1 MNRINAVWTRAIKTL
16 IQSAIGAAATACLA
30 VIGTSTT
37 MGQVDWKLVASTA
50 CLSAIVSLLM
60 NVKANLPE
68 LEQETVDVEFDEDG
82 EEDGTESE

>member
-1 MNRINAVWTRAIKTL
+1 MNAKASAILMRAWKTL
-16 IQSAIGAAATACLA
+16 IQSAIGAAATSALTA
-30 VIGTSTT
+30 IGTATS
-37 MGQVDWKLVASTA
+37 MGEVRWGMVASTA

-68 LEQETVDVEFDEDG
+68 VTEEEG